1 MRHRVFLIYLLG
13 VLMGTAMLT
22 SCQDDWS
29 GDEHYQVPEW
39 LKGNA
44 YEVLEKDGN
53 YSIFLEGIDLAGF
66 KPMVTGKSILTEMA
80 PNDDAIRT

>member
-44 YEVLEKDGN
+44 YEAGLLECLGPFFRKLSTILRRKN
-53 YSIFLEGIDLAGF
+53 VAM
-66 KPMVTGKSILTEMA
+66 KGK
-80 PNDDAIRT
+80 